1 MMSTSLLG
9 LSGSLRAES
18 FSTGILRTLQEQPLE
33 SVDLRIHDLGAV
45 PLYNQD
51 LDGNRIPAA
60 VLELR
65 EVIADADGLVIVTPE
80 YNYGMPGLLKNA
92 LDWASRPHG
101 ASALLGKP
109 VIIISASPAFT
120 GGVRA
125 HAQLHETLL
134 ATQSLIVPGPQTVI
148 SEVHKKFDGGRLADS
163 NTLDFALE
171 ALIRLQRFTRARS
184 SRLAA

>member
-1 MMSTSLLG
+1 MMTTSLLG
-9 LSGSLRAES
+9 LSGSLRAGS
-18 FSTGILRTLQEQPLE
+18 FSTGILRTLQEQPPV
-33 SVDLRIHDLGAV
+33 SVDLRIHDLGAL

-51 LDGNRIPAA
+51 LDGSRTPAA

-65 EVIADADGLVIVTPE
+65 EMIADADGLVIVTPE

-109 VIIISASPAFT
+109 VIIISGSPAFT

-148 SEVHKKFDGGRLADS
+148 GEVHKLFDGGRLTDR
-163 NTLDFALE
+163 NTVDFALD
-171 ALIRLQRFTRARS
+171 AIIRLQRFTQQLS